1 MQKRTGFLT
10 EARFGKDIMI
20 ERKHLRRLKWLAIGV
35 LRRTAR
41 RLRKLPGF
49 LRHTLAIRL
58 FKRDSLKLYSRKQ
71 FDEEAAGYDKGSGYA
86 MVREDYPDILA
97 ELKKERY
104 SALLDCGCGT
114 GAVLQLLL
122 KEFPDRS
129 YTGIDLSGQ
138 MIAAARRQL
147 PETVT
152 LLTGDCEHLPFPES
166 SFDAVLCS
174 HSFHHYPHPQRFFDS
189 VFRVLKPGGRLIL
202 RDNTGSL
209 PYLLYQNWWMIPYI
223 NWKHHSG
230 DVRFYS
236 RREVRHFLKKA
247 GFSVICLEERPVHKL
262 HTAARKPLKAR

>member
-97 ELKKERY
+97 ELKK
-104 SALLDCGCGT
+104 SATALFWT
-114 GAVLQLLL
+114 
-122 KEFPDRS
+122 
-129 YTGIDLSGQ
+129 
-138 MIAAARRQL
+138 AAAE
-147 PETVT
+147 PE
-152 LLTGDCEHLPFPES
+152 PFFS
-166 SFDAVLCS
+166 CS
-174 HSFHHYPHPQRFFDS
+174 
-189 VFRVLKPGGRLIL
+189 L
-202 RDNTGSL
+202 RNF
-209 PYLLYQNWWMIPYI
+209 P
-223 NWKHHSG
+223 
-230 DVRFYS
+230 
-236 RREVRHFLKKA
+236 
-247 GFSVICLEERPVHKL
+247 
-262 HTAARKPLKAR
+262 TAAIPGLISPGR